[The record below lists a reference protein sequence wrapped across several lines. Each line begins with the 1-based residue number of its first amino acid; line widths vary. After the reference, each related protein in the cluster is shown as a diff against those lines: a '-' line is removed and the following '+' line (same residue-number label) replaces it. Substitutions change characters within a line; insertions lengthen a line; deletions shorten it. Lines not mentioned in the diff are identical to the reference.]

1 MAYNPGGGQPP
12 FNPQYP
18 PFNAAPPP
26 PPPKSGMGTGAK
38 VALFGCLGVVVL
50 GIIAVVIGGI
60 AYVAMNKN
68 SNTIGSSNT
77 NSSSSNS
84 SSSNRNSGSSSSSN
98 KNSGGSSSS
107 SKVHVDS
114 LDLAR
119 YNNRSAGEHVSSFR
133 PTDNPMHFVVGLSE
147 FESGTKVRVVL
158 MGVEVATGEKNVKVG
173 EIERETGT
181 LENQMDA
188 TMTLPRN
195 WPTGTYR
202 VDVYVNGSLE
212 KSQEFEV
219 EE

>member
-18 PFNAAPPP
+18 YNAAPPP

-38 VALFGCLGVVVL
+38 VALFGCLGLIVL
-50 GIIAVVIGGI
+50 GIIGVVIAAIVG
-60 AYVAMNKN
+60 VALNKN
-68 SNTIGSSNT
+68 SNTVSSSNT

-98 KNSGGSSSS
+98 KNTGGSSSS

-119 YNNRSAGEHVSSFR
+119 DNNGSAGEHVSSFH

-147 FESGTKVRVVL
+147 FESGTKVKVVL

-212 KSQEFEV
+212 KSREFEV

>member
-1 MAYNPGGGQPP
+1 
-12 FNPQYP
+12 
-18 PFNAAPPP
+18 
-26 PPPKSGMGTGAK
+26 MGTGAK
-38 VALFGCLGVVVL
+38 VALFGCLGVIVL
-50 GIIAVVIGGI
+50 GIIGVVIAAIVG
-60 AYVAMNKN
+60 VALNKN
-68 SNTIGSSNT
+68 SNVIGNSNS
-77 NSSSSNS
+77 NSSSSSNS
-84 SSSNRNSGSSSSSN
+84 NSSSNKNSGAASSN

-119 YNNRSAGEHVSSFR
+119 DNNGSAGEHVSSFK

-158 MGVEVATGEKNVKVG
+158 MAVDVATGEKNVKVG

-202 VDVYVNGSLE
+202 VDVYVEGSLD
-212 KSQEFEV
+212 KSREFEV
-219 EE
+219 E